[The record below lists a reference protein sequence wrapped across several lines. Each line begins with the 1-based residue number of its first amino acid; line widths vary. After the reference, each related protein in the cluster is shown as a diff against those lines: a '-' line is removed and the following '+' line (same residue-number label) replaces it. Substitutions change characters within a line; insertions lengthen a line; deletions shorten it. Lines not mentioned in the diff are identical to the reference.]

1 MGFTGGG
8 TVGLW
13 RVWTSWPKFDWRLT
27 SSVAVVTG
35 ELLITDCFHDVFICM
50 VESSLA
56 LDTEER
62 NDRYFICL
70 IFEWD
75 CVGLNLVSPLD
86 QKITTFLILLKG
98 KLCLDSL

>member
-1 MGFTGGG
+1 
-8 TVGLW
+8 
-13 RVWTSWPKFDWRLT
+13 
-27 SSVAVVTG
+27 
-35 ELLITDCFHDVFICM
+35 M

-56 LDTEER
+56 LDTEEG
-62 NDRYFICL
+62 NDRYFIRL
-70 IFEWD
+70 FFNWD